1 MRSIFDAPAFG
12 SRGLPGY
19 APPALG
25 APRLAQAATSTPVTP
40 STPDQ
45 SDISGLTGGIE
56 DLLKQLPPD
65 VLGSYNAKY
74 QQCQTQLETGGA
86 VGLAAGGKCLVLLYE
101 ELKNFMKNGPPKR
114 VPAAAPASEF
124 PVLPAAFGVVGLLV
138 LIWGLSKL

>member
-1 MRSIFDAPAFG
+1 MKSIFDASFFG

-19 APPALG
+19 APPGLG
-25 APRLAQAATSTPVTP
+25 AVRLAQTTTPVSP

-45 SDISGLTGGIE
+45 SDVSGLTSGIE

-74 QQCQTQLETGGA
+74 QQCQAQLEAGGA
-86 VGLAAGGKCLVLLYE
+86 VGLVAGGKCLNALYN
-101 ELKNFMKNGPPKR
+101 ELKDFMKNGPPKR
-114 VPAAAPASEF
+114 PPAAPAASEF
-124 PVLPAAFGVVGLLV
+124 PVLPVAVGALGLIV